1 MEQISDNNINDR
13 LKSMKN
19 LMQIWTCRNITPIG
33 RIAVYKSLIVS
44 KIIHILQSRPTP
56 TKELLLEIEKLA
68 INFIWKGKRHEVN
81 KKTIYMNLEQ
91 GGLQM
96 LNMLDFDNKLKLT
109 WLNKLYSKNVQ
120 PEWGEFAEYN
130 KIDRLLWTVE
140 KYHVHLLN
148 NTKNPFW
155 KSLIKAYQIW
165 YPTAKTNLEIPIQF
179 EPLWGNPTINIPFN
193 AKLYTKN
200 ILFIQDIINHEGEIL
215 SKQELEI
222 RLGETIMLTTYFGIR
237 KAIPKA

>member
-1 MEQISDNNINDR
+1 
-13 LKSMKN
+13 MKN

-33 RIAVYKSLIVS
+33 CIAVYKSLIVS
-44 KIIHILQSRPTP
+44 KIIHILQSLPTP
-56 TKELLLEIEKLA
+56 TKELLLEIENLA

-81 KKTIYMNLEQ
+81 KNTIYMNLEQ

-96 LNMLDFDNKLKLT
+96 LNLLDFDNKLKLT
-109 WLNKLYSKNVQ
+109 WLNKLYSKNEQ

-130 KIDRLLWTVE
+130 KIDRLLWTGE
-140 KYHVHLLN
+140 KYHLHLLN

-155 KSLIKAYQIW
+155 KSLIKAYRTW

-179 EPLWGNPTINIPFN
+179 EPLWGNPAINIPFN
-193 AKLYTKN
+193 AKLYSKN

-215 SKQELEI
+215 
-222 RLGETIMLTTYFGIR
+222 
-237 KAIPKA
+237 